1 VLASAEPKAY
11 AEVMAMRGK
20 IPMDKWLNMLERV
33 NLKDENWREAAGYN
47 TPTGNEIMN
56 QSTALDAG
64 LRMVSLAVAVIDHVP
79 TVKELID
86 NIVRE
91 AEEILD
97 RWEFLKTR

>member
-1 VLASAEPKAY
+1 
-11 AEVMAMRGK
+11 
-20 IPMDKWLNMLERV
+20 MLERV

-47 TPTGNEIMN
+47 APPRESEIAS
-56 QSTALDAG
+56 QPAALEAG

-86 NIVRE
+86 NIIRE
-91 AEEILD
+91 AEQILD